1 MEVKSI
7 LFDLFLLLLFVL
19 LNALFVAAEFALVK
33 VRKTQ
38 LDPSEGNKSK
48 LAIKIVTHL
57 DSYLAA
63 TQFGIT
69 IASLGL
75 GWIGE
80 PVTSRILDP
89 FFQFIGIGNPKTV
102 HTLSLTLGFGFITFL
117 HIIIGELAP
126 KSFAIRHPKPTTLF
140 VAIPLNIFY
149 LFFKPAIWL
158 LNGTANYILK
168 LIGMDPLTESERS
181 HSEEEIRTLISEGTM
196 SGRIDKIESQ
206 IIQRVFDF
214 NDKIAKEVMV
224 PRNRM
229 FAIDIDDSREKIIEK
244 VTEEGYSRIPVY
256 KDSIDNIIG
265 IIYSK
270 DLISAAEHREII
282 LLQDIIRPAF
292 FVTETVHIGD
302 LLRQMQKKRI
312 HLGIVSNEHG
322 GVEGLVTLEDI
333 IEEMVGEI
341 EDEYDVDPDQVS
353 SEKKGVFIVN
363 PNIHVED
370 FNEQYSADLPVD
382 NEQYTTLS
390 GFLHSVTGHVPEIF
404 ERIDYRDLVMTIM
417 KKSGNKLLQVKVQR
431 LKSY

>member
-7 LFDLFLLLLFVL
+7 LFDLLLLLLFVL
-19 LNALFVAAEFALVK
+19 LNALFVAGEFALVK

-38 LDPSEGNKSK
+38 LDAEEGKKSK
-48 LAIKIVTHL
+48 LAIKLVTNL

-89 FFQFIGIGNPKTV
+89 FFQFLGIENPKTI
-102 HTLSLTLGFGFITFL
+102 HTLSLTVGFIFITFL

-126 KSFAIRHPKPTTLF
+126 KSFAIRHPKSTTLF
-140 VAIPLNIFY
+140 VAFPLNLFY
-149 LFFKPAIWL
+149 LVFKPAIWV

-168 LIGMDPLTESERS
+168 LMGMDPLTESERS
-181 HSEEEIRTLISEGTM
+181 HSEEEIRTLISEGTI
-196 SGRIDKIESQ
+196 SGRIDKVESQ

-214 NDKIAKEVMV
+214 NDKTAKEVMV

-229 FAIDIDDSREKIIEK
+229 FAIDIEDSREKIIEK
-244 VTEEGYSRIPVY
+244 VIEEGYSRIPVY

-302 LLRQMQKKRI
+302 LLGQMQKKRI

-322 GVEGLVTLEDI
+322 GVEGLITLEDI

-341 EDEYDVDPDQVS
+341 EDEYDNESDQVAKS
-353 SEKKGVFIVN
+353 KKGVFTVN
-363 PNIHVED
+363 PNITVEE
-370 FNEQYSADLPVD
+370 FNEQFNADIPVD
-382 NEQYTTLS
+382 NDQYTTLS
-390 GFLHSVTGHVPEIF
+390 GFLHTVTGHVPEIF
-404 ERIDYRDLVMTIM
+404 ERVDYKDLVMIVM
-417 KKSGNKLLQVKVQR
+417 KKSGNKLLQIKVQR

>member
-7 LFDLFLLLLFVL
+7 LFDLFLLLFFVL

-38 LDPSEGNKSK
+38 LDPEQGNKSK
-48 LAIKIVTHL
+48 LAIRIVTNL

-80 PVTSRILDP
+80 PVTSRILGP
-89 FFQFIGIGNPKTV
+89 VFHVLGIESERTVETLSFGIGFTI
-102 HTLSLTLGFGFITFL
+102 ITFL

-126 KSFAIRHPKPTTLF
+126 KSFAIRHPKSTTLF
-140 VAIPLNIFY
+140 VAFPLNLFY
-149 LFFKPAIWL
+149 LLFKPAIWT
-158 LNGTANYILK
+158 LNGTANYILRRM
-168 LIGMDPLTESERS
+168 GMDPLTESERS
-181 HSEEEIRTLISEGTM
+181 HSEEEIRTLIAEGTM

-214 NDKIAKEVMV
+214 NDKTAREVMV

-229 FAIDIDDSREKIIEK
+229 FAIDIEENRDRIIEK
-244 VTEEGYSRIPVY
+244 VIEEGYSRIPVF
-256 KDSIDNIIG
+256 KDTIDNIVG

-270 DLISAAEHREII
+270 DIISAAEHREII
-282 LLQDIIRPAF
+282 VLQDIVRPAF

-341 EDEYDVDPDQVS
+341 EDEYDTDTDQVS
-353 SEKKGVFIVN
+353 AEKKGVFLVN
-363 PNIHVED
+363 PNISVEE
-370 FNEQYSADLPVD
+370 FNSQFNADVPVD
-382 NEQYTTLS
+382 NDQYTTLS
-390 GFLHSVTGHVPEIF
+390 GFLHTVTGHVPEIF
-404 ERIDYRDLVMTIM
+404 ERIDYRDLVMTVM
-417 KKSGNKLLQVKVQR
+417 KKSGNKLLQLKVQR

>member
-38 LDPSEGNKSK
+38 LDPSESNKSK
-48 LAIKIVTHL
+48 LAIRIVTNL

-89 FFQFIGIGNPKTV
+89 VFMFLGVENPKTV
-102 HTLSLTLGFGFITFL
+102 HTLSLAVGFVFITFL

-126 KSFAIRHPKPTTLF
+126 KSYAIRHPKSTTLF

-168 LIGMDPLTESERS
+168 LMGIDPLTESERS
-181 HSEEEIRTLISEGTM
+181 HSEEEIRTLISEGTI

-244 VTEEGYSRIPVY
+244 VTEEGYSRIPVF

-341 EDEYDVDPDQVS
+341 EDEYDTDTEQIS
-353 SEKKGVFIVN
+353 SEKKGVFVVN
-363 PNIHVED
+363 PNISVEE
-370 FNEQYSADLPVD
+370 FNEQFNADLPVD
-382 NEQYTTLS
+382 IEQYTTLS
-390 GFLHSVTGHVPEIF
+390 GFLHTVTGHVPEIF
-404 ERIDYRDLVMTIM
+404 ERIDYKDLVITVM
-417 KKSGNKLLQVKVQR
+417 KKSGNKLLQVKIQR

>member
-38 LDPSEGNKSK
+38 LDPDEGKKSK
-48 LAIKIVTHL
+48 LAIKIVSHL

-89 FFQFIGIGNPKTV
+89 VFGSLGIENPKTV
-102 HTLSLTLGFGFITFL
+102 HTLSLTVGFVFITFL

-126 KSFAIRHPKPTTLF
+126 KSIAIRHPKTTTLF
-140 VAIPLNIFY
+140 VALPLNIFY
-149 LFFKPAIWL
+149 LFFKPAIWV

-168 LIGMDPLTESERS
+168 LMGMDPLTESERT
-181 HSEEEIRTLISEGTM
+181 HSEEEIRTLISEGTI

-244 VTEEGYSRIPVY
+244 VIEEGYSRIPVY

-322 GVEGLVTLEDI
+322 GIEGLVTLEDI
-333 IEEMVGEI
+333 LEEMVGEI
-341 EDEYDVDPDQVS
+341 EDEYDTDSDQVS

-363 PNIHVED
+363 PNISVEE
-370 FNEQYSADLPVD
+370 FNEQFNAELPVD
-382 NEQYTTLS
+382 IEQYTTLS
-390 GFLHSVTGHVPEIF
+390 GFLHTVTGHVPEIF
-404 ERIDYRDLVMTIM
+404 ERIDYKDLIMTVM
-417 KKSGNKLLQVKVQR
+417 KKSGNKLLQIKVQR